1 MAEERTMMNKNAPT
15 RRQWIAA
22 SALAAGGVALWPKR
36 VSAAEPEGISHSAEA
51 IHQEPTFAASP
62 LRVYEVLMDSQQFD
76 KVIQASGVMQ
86 SAVLEKMKKPTEIS
100 REVGGAFTLFGGYI
114 FGRHLELVPNELIVQ
129 AWRVGNWDRGV
140 FSIVRFELTAAPGGG
155 TKLIFDHT
163 GFPQGD
169 AGHLAEGWE
178 AHYWEPMRKVLA

>member
-1 MAEERTMMNKNAPT
+1 MGEDRTMVMKNLAT
-15 RRQWIAA
+15 RRQWIAT
-22 SALAAGGVALWPKR
+22 SVLAAGSVALLPTR

-62 LRVYEVLMDSQQFD
+62 QRVYEVLMDSQQFD

-86 SAVLEKMKKPTEIS
+86 SAALQKMKKPTEIS

-114 FGRHLELVPNELIVQ
+114 FGRHLEVAPNELVVQ
-129 AWRVGNWDRGV
+129 AWRVGSWDRGLY
-140 FSIVRFELTAAPGGG
+140 SIVRFELTAAPGG
-155 TKLIFDHT
+155 TKLVFDHT
-163 GFPQGD
+163 GFPKGD
-169 AGHLAEGWE
+169 AEHLAEGWR